1 MISPERKAK
10 IKWNCRRGM
19 LELDLILNRFR
30 EQTLET
36 LSKEQLS
43 SFERLLELEDPELY
57 FLLMTDEPISDQEL
71 KEIVSCIKSSNHA

>member
-1 MISPERKAK
+1 
-10 IKWNCRRGM
+10 M